1 MVVKKF
7 VDDPLFVQT
16 NKQNLIILVP
26 FIEPQITFVIT
37 LFKCASQY

>member
-16 NKQNLIILVP
+16 NKQNLIIIVP
-26 FIEPQITFVIT
+26 FIEPQNTFEFT
-37 LFKCASQY
+37 LFKCVSQY